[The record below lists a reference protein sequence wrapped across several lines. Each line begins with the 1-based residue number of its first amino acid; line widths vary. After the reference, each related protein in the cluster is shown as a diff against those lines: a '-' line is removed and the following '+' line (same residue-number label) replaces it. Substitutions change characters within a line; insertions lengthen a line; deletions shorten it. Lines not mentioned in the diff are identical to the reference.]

1 MNDSAL
7 YTDRQQRWQRIVVQV
22 AEEYRNLPASEQQW
36 LADRLQQIADLQ
48 GRLNRMFE
56 EGDGLQVCTA
66 CNGECCVK
74 GHNHMTLANLLA
86 FVSAGELPPTADF
99 SRTCPF
105 LGDFGCLIGAE
116 RRPYNCI
123 SFVCDTIENS
133 LTSEQIEEFY
143 SLEGQLRSTY
153 LEFVERYA
161 GGGLTGLLLQSQRLG
176 GSPFMELRPGRSD
189 NG

>member
-1 MNDSAL
+1 MNEGDIFA
-7 YTDRQQRWQRIVVQV
+7 DRQQRWEWIVAQV
-22 AEEYRNLPASEQQW
+22 VEEYQNLPAVEQQW
-36 LADRLQQIADLQ
+36 IAEKLQRIATLQ
-48 GRLNRMFE
+48 GRLNGMFE
-56 EGDGLQVCTA
+56 QGDGLQA
-66 CNGECCVK
+66 CAACHGECCAK

-86 FVSAGELPPTADF
+86 FVSQGELPPTADF

-105 LGDFGCLIGAE
+105 LGSLGCLISAE

-123 SFVCDTIENS
+123 SFVCDTIENY

-153 LEFVERYA
+153 LDFAERYA

-176 GSPFMELRPGRSD
+176 EGPFMKLRPGSPD